1 MMSINETVQPFLDDL
16 ATGRATPGGGSAAA
30 AVGAMGAA
38 LVSMVCSLTIGKKK
52 FAGVEQEMIET
63 REKAESLRAE
73 LIGLINE
80 DAEAFAAVM
89 AAFRLPKE
97 TDEDKLTRELAIQAA
112 TKRAT
117 LSPLATARACADV
130 IELCRTAARLGNPNA
145 ISDAGAAAACAQAG
159 LKAASLNVLIN
170 LPSINDKEFVATQ
183 RAELEWTLNK
193 HPVAD
198 DVFAL
203 VKSQL

>member
-1 MMSINETVQPFLDDL
+1 MSINETIQPFLDDL
-16 ATGRATPGGGSAAA
+16 AAGKASPGGGSAAA
-30 AVGAMGAA
+30 AAGAMGAA
-38 LVSMVCSLTIGKKK
+38 LVSMVCNLTIGKKK
-52 FAGVEQEMIET
+52 FAGVEPSMIET

-73 LIGLINE
+73 LAGLINE

-89 AAFRLPKE
+89 NAFRLPKKTE
-97 TDEDKLTRELAIQAA
+97 DDKLNRELAIQAA

-130 IELCRTAARLGNPNA
+130 IELCQTVAQQGNPNA

-170 LPSINDKEFVATQ
+170 LPAINDREFVTTQ
-183 RAELEWTLNK
+183 RAELDWILNK
-193 HPVAD
+193 QVGAD
-198 DVFAL
+198 EVFAL
-203 VKSQL
+203 VKSRL

>member
-1 MMSINETVQPFLDDL
+1 
-16 ATGRATPGGGSAAA
+16 
-30 AVGAMGAA
+30 
-38 LVSMVCSLTIGKKK
+38 
-52 FAGVEQEMIET
+52 MIET

-73 LIGLINE
+73 LTGLINE

-89 AAFRLPKE
+89 NAFRLPKE
-97 TDEDKLTRELAIQAA
+97 TEDDKLNRELAIQAA

-130 IELCRTAARLGNPNA
+130 IELCQTVAEQGNPNA

-170 LPSINDKEFVATQ
+170 LPSINDREFVTTQ
-183 RAELEWTLNK
+183 RAELDWILNK
-193 HPVAD
+193 QVGAD
-198 DVFAL
+198 EVFAL
-203 VKSQL
+203 VKGRL